1 VPDTILPASGAGRHH
16 LIHYATIAALLLL
29 QQVTGTLST
38 RAKASGSLWYVGWTA
53 ALSHAAWLTS
63 SGLAVWRISERM
75 THGGPWVFD
84 AAWYVAWASL
94 GNVAAVWIA
103 KRYIER

>member
-1 VPDTILPASGAGRHH
+1 M
-16 LIHYATIAALLLL
+16 IHYATIAALLLL
-29 QQVTGTLST
+29 QQVTATLST

>member
-1 VPDTILPASGAGRHH
+1 VPDTILPANGAGHNP

-29 QQVTGTLST
+29 QQITGTLST

-53 ALSHAAWLTS
+53 ALSHAAWLCS

-84 AAWYVAWASL
+84 AAWYVLWASA
-94 GNVAAVWIA
+94 GNVAAVYAA
-103 KRYIER
+103 KRFIER